1 MWRLQTLVEKVHW
14 FHGDR
19 HTGLARVNDLCTRA
33 VTELDPRMTREERSV
48 CPAISR
54 MEKTGVR
61 GTSGALAAHRNVG
74 GDHTVVGNLSK
85 DIDAVTGGYTTPRTG
100 AARTGR

>member
-19 HTGLARVNDLCTRA
+19 HTGLARLNDLYTQA
-33 VTELDPRMTREERSV
+33 VTELDPHMTREERSV

-61 GTSGALAAHRNVG
+61 SPSGALAAHIATLVE
-74 GDHTVVGNLSK
+74 
-85 DIDAVTGGYTTPRTG
+85 TTRWSATCPWTSMP
-100 AARTGR
+100 